1 LIGRLPNPGPIEAS
15 DEMPGW
21 LTIRIGAERA
31 GEINQALAHGGIF
44 ASRLEAG
51 SQLEELFLS
60 LTADESASHEGT
72 FQGIR

>member
-1 LIGRLPNPGPIEAS
+1 V
-15 DEMPGW
+15 
-21 LTIRIGAERA
+21 RIAIERA
-31 GEINQALAHGGIF
+31 GEINQALAQAGIY

-60 LTADESASHEGT
+60 LTADEAASHEGT